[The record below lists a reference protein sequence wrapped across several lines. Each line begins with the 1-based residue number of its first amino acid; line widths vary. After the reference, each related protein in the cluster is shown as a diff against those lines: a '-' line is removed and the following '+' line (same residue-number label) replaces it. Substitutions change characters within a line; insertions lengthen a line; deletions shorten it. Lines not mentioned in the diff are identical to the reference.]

1 MPVLPHIASGALQAY
16 AVTTSYRLPSLPD
29 VPTVAQAGIPGY
41 DASQWFALATTAGA
55 APARVA
61 LLNKYLREIV
71 QTNAFTEAVSAA
83 GMRIDPGSPE
93 DLGRFIVSDRAKW
106 QTLVK
111 DAGLKI
117 GE

>member
-1 MPVLPHIASGALQAY
+1 
-16 AVTTSYRLPSLPD
+16 
-29 VPTVAQAGIPGY
+29 
-41 DASQWFALATTAGA
+41 
-55 APARVA
+55 
-61 LLNKYLREIV
+61 
-71 QTNAFTEAVSAA
+71 
-83 GMRIDPGSPE
+83 MRIDPGSPE